1 MKIIITESQM
11 KMVVENSKTPTRI
24 SDILI
29 SMWNEQTKEYGYPTF
44 DEDVLKY
51 LGIDKWTDIN
61 DYAEFF
67 NDYIGGE
74 KKTMEIIDELSNSNF
89 STRDFPERLVG
100 GYDFDWAIIDVY
112 NQDDV
117 YKLDCQASKRGSVT
131 LMNGR
136 HMSLKDAIN
145 DDEMGWEI
153 QSEISNVIQDC
164 LNELIYPRTGIKV
177 DVYYVEI

>member
-11 KMVVENSKTPTRI
+11 KMVIENSQKPTRKT
-24 SDILI
+24 DILI
-29 SMWNEQTKEYGYPTF
+29 SMWDKQTKEDGYPTF
-44 DEDVLKY
+44 DVDVLRY
-51 LGIDKWTDIN
+51 FGIEKWTDIM

-74 KKTMEIIDELSNSNF
+74 EKTMEIIDEISNNNF

-100 GYDFDWAIIDVY
+100 GYDFDWSVINVY
-112 NQDDV
+112 VQDDV

-131 LMNGR
+131 LMDGR
-136 HMSLKDAIN
+136 HMSLKDAMN
-145 DDEMGWEI
+145 DEEVGWEI
-153 QSEISNVIQDC
+153 ESEISNVIQDC

-177 DVYYVEI
+177 NVYYVEI

>member
-11 KMVVENSKTPTRI
+11 KMVVENSKKPTRI
-24 SDILI
+24 TDILI
-29 SMWNEQTKEYGYPTF
+29 DMWDKQTKEDGYPTF

-51 LGIDKWTDIN
+51 LGIDKWTVIN

-74 KKTMEIIDELSNSNF
+74 EKTMKIIDKLSNSNF
-89 STRDFPERLVG
+89 STRDFPEKLVG
-100 GYDFDWAIIDVY
+100 GYDFDWAIINVY

-131 LMNGR
+131 LMDGR
-136 HMSLKDAIN
+136 QMTLEDAIN
-145 DDEMGWEI
+145 HEDMGYEI
-153 QSEISNVIQDC
+153 QEEVSDVIQDC
-164 LNELIYPRTGIKV
+164 LNELIYPRTGIMV
-177 DVYYVEI
+177 DIDYVEI

>member
-11 KMVVENSKTPTRI
+11 KMVVENSKNPTRI

-29 SMWNEQTKEYGYPTF
+29 SMWDEQTKEEGHPTF

-51 LGIDKWTDIN
+51 LGIEKWTVIN

-74 KKTMEIIDELSNSNF
+74 EKTMKIIDKLSINNF
-89 STRDFPERLVG
+89 STKDFPEKLVG
-100 GYDFDWAIIDVY
+100 GYDFEWRISDVY
-112 NQDDV
+112 VRDSEIYLSAQV
-117 YKLDCQASKRGSVT
+117 SEGGMVS
-131 LMNGR
+131 LMNGKTER
-136 HMSLKDAIN
+136 LDDAIA
-145 DDEMGWEI
+145 DSDVGWEI
-153 QSEISNVIQDC
+153 QNEVESTIQNC

-177 DVYYVEI
+177 DVNYVEI